1 MALRKS
7 NKRHCSDQW
16 NKSLKSELKAG
27 LVSNDTKLLS
37 EGGQLAASL
46 FREQPSAISASSL
59 PSFINFFLCVKI
71 FGVLSSDIVSSP
83 EIICA
88 NCIFYDSYIHL
99 NITLPSPVFV
109 FLVFRASLAVR
120 MATRLRQEIE
130 KFHFL
135 VCNNA
140 SSVLFFSSFCIL
152 IICHLFLSTAPTH
165 LNWEKFLQLFTDD
178 DTARKLTVL

>member
-1 MALRKS
+1 ME
-7 NKRHCSDQW
+7 Q
-16 NKSLKSELKAG
+16 KSELKAG

-59 PSFINFFLCVKI
+59 PSFINFFLCVKT

-83 EIICA
+83 EIIFA
-88 NCIFYDSYIHL
+88 NCIFYESYIHL
-99 NITLPSPVFV
+99 NVTPSFRQLICFV
-109 FLVFRASLAVR
+109 VLFSCFCLSRSRASLAVR
-120 MATRLRQEIE
+120 MATMLRQEME

-140 SSVLFFSSFCIL
+140 SSVLFFSFFCIL
-152 IICHLFLSTAPTH
+152 IICHLFPSTAPC
-165 LNWEKFLQLFTDD
+165 LNWENSFNFSLMMIQPGN
-178 DTARKLTVL
+178 